1 MPELPDLMVYLDCLQ
16 RTVGGRTLQVARTY
30 NPFLLRTVE
39 PPLTAAEG
47 RAVVGFE
54 RLGKRIVWL
63 LEDELYLVFHLMIA
77 GRFTW
82 QKPPPPARGAKIVL
96 AGFGFD
102 TGTVILTEASSKK
115 RASLHVVAG
124 RDGLLAHQPG
134 GLEPLDATLEQF
146 TAALRRENHTLKR
159 SLTDPRLF
167 SGIGNAYSDELLRAA
182 GLSPLQWTS
191 RLSDNEIATLHQ
203 ATQATLR
210 DWIEALRQQFA
221 TKFPGPGDITAFR
234 PDFTVHGKYGEPCG
248 ACGTTVQRIRYA
260 EHETNYCPCCQTGG
274 QVLADRSMSRLL
286 KDDWPRSVDAWEA
299 GHP

>member
-96 AGFGFD
+96 AGF
-102 TGTVILTEASSKK
+102 AST
-115 RASLHVVAG
+115 RA
-124 RDGLLAHQPG
+124 R
-134 GLEPLDATLEQF
+134 
-146 TAALRRENHTLKR
+146 
-159 SLTDPRLF
+159 
-167 SGIGNAYSDELLRAA
+167 
-182 GLSPLQWTS
+182 
-191 RLSDNEIATLHQ
+191 
-203 ATQATLR
+203 
-210 DWIEALRQQFA
+210 
-221 TKFPGPGDITAFR
+221 
-234 PDFTVHGKYGEPCG
+234 
-248 ACGTTVQRIRYA
+248 
-260 EHETNYCPCCQTGG
+260 
-274 QVLADRSMSRLL
+274 
-286 KDDWPRSVDAWEA
+286 
-299 GHP
+299 